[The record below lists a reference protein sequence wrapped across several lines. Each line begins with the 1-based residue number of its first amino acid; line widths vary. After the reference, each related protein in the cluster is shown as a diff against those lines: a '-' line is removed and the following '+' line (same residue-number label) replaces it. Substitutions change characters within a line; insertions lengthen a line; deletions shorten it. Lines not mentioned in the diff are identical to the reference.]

1 MATARATLEVR
12 AVARDQMSGPLLAS
26 VDRLRDRVNRFG
38 QAMSNGMN
46 IVKAFFAI
54 KAAGKVVD
62 FLEKYSTGDVHKEFV
77 ESQKAME
84 FTFKELGHTMADE
97 LAPSFTKIF
106 DGLRMWAE
114 EWGPTIVGVMKKAAE
129 FGGDLLS
136 KMSQG
141 FGKLRNW
148 IYEIAEQT
156 QFIPLQGK
164 KAEIIK
170 GLTEDYFREELERAR
185 KQGEDPS
192 RAKDPGLA
200 TQYLWERA
208 QSRAYFR
215 FAEGYTGSG
224 EPSPRPDVPVEQ
236 KFDLSKQLTERWTIG
251 LDYLNKSL
259 FSVIT
264 TIEGGLVNALDA
276 ATMSS
281 KKGSEQFK
289 AFGEAILN
297 MIRRMLIEAGVRGT
311 LGTIFNLGG
320 FGDSSGA
327 QGFGGG
333 GGNTTNV
340 FHIQAIDTQS
350 FAVAAV
356 RADRSTR
363 YLGNLMQAN
372 LIRRPDVR
380 QRAGRR
386 R

>member
-164 KAEIIK
+164 KKDIVDRM
-170 GLTEDYFREELERAR
+170 TEEFFAEELQRAR
-185 KQGEDPS
+185 QQGEEPE
-192 RAKDPGLA
+192 G
-200 TQYLWERA
+200 TA
-208 QSRAYFR
+208 QEYYWLKSQARAYRR
-215 FAEGYTGSG
+215 FAEGYTTTG
-224 EPSPRPDVPVEQ
+224 EPSERPEVPTER

-320 FGDSSGA
+320 FGDSSSA

-333 GGNTTNV
+333 GGNTTNIYN
-340 FHIQAIDTQS
+340 IQAIDTQS